1 MQVCDL
7 VPVHL
12 CMVRRKGPSFRPLHV
27 ATGLVW
33 YSVCAWKAM
42 LSPTWMAFHLL
53 LKISYPW
60 THGLITD
67 LQSCSADLTPAGL
80 REPHMWSAQVWGDH
94 HSPEVRV
101 FRLLFLTVLPF
112 LSPLNF
118 RVNFRTSLLILHKRG
133 WTSAGMVLNV
143 QVGVGGTVHS
153 DSTSSSC
160 SSDGGRA
167 FRWSGAYPVAFSNAE

>member
-1 MQVCDL
+1 
-7 VPVHL
+7 
-12 CMVRRKGPSFRPLHV
+12 MVRRKGPSLRPLHV
-27 ATGLVW
+27 AIGLLW
-33 YSVCAWKAM
+33 YGVCAGKAM

-67 LQSCSADLTPAGL
+67 LQSCSVDITPAGM
-80 REPHMWSAQVWGDH
+80 REPHTWSAQVCGDR

-101 FRLLFLTVLPF
+101 FWLLFLTILPF

-133 WTSAGMVLNV
+133 WTFAGMVLNV
-143 QVGVGGTVHS
+143 QIGVGGGH
-153 DSTSSSC
+153 C
-160 SSDGGRA
+160 PFWQHLIFLLIRRGGGG